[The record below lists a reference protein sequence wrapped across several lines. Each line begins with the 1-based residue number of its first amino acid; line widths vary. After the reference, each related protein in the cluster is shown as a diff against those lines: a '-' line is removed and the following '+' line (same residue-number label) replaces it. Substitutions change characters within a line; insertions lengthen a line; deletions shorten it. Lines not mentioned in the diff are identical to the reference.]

1 MPNANSAAR
10 ASRPG
15 RSGTRPLRR
24 ALLVTVAALF
34 AAGAA
39 WGSSANWLLYKSH
52 GVTLRF
58 PPSWHATTVPLTHV
72 TDPVQIVAIASYP
85 LPDSNRGDDGC
96 QPKEALDHLPAT
108 GAFIYGWEDPADSV
122 FGPPRASD
130 FPVRP
135 AHFKLTGYG
144 QYECSGPGYMLAFR
158 DSGRFFQLHVAL
170 GRRASAATR
179 QEVLRILDSF
189 RAKRR

>member
-1 MPNANSAAR
+1 MAR
-10 ASRPG
+10 GSPRG
-15 RSGTRPLRR
+15 RSGTSALRR
-24 ALLVTVAALF
+24 GLLVTVAAVF

-39 WGSSANWLLYKSH
+39 WGGSASWLLYKSH
-52 GVTLRF
+52 GVTLRY
-58 PPSWHATTVPLTHV
+58 PPSWHATTVTLTHV

-85 LPDSNRGDDGC
+85 LPTSNRGDDGC

-130 FPVRP
+130 FPARP

-158 DSGRFFQLHVAL
+158 DNGRFFQVHDAL
-170 GRRASAATR
+170 GRRATAATR